1 MTSNI
6 YTTRFRLILYQWSPK
21 GEIGKRF
28 YFDIYDEVDL
38 AGNPLNDSDI
48 GEHPS
53 IQTAINEDI
62 EKFKKV
68 GSSDYKTRLDNIAR
82 MPGSSH
88 SLPPGIQ
95 FSKIDVNHFY
105 IKEFLK
111 DKHSYYIK
119 SGDRP
124 DVSKSINWKAL
135 DPTTDYK
142 KINESHNRYLR
153 KKLEAVSKL
162 FTDKDL
168 SLAKLIDSGDVDE
181 FDITE
186 AVKSIGSYT
195 VSIDRVSLEMSFVL
209 SLDDLE
215 RCGCSYIMENSVV
228 DFYVDFVGTETY
240 DDKLYIGEYK
250 GPATRDELREIER
263 NLSDLNKYLF
273 TRRFIGVVTSVEYNV
288 QPGEIPICVIKC
300 GGLSAYLERFNMVKD
315 QALMTFFEN
324 NKLDIQLPGLS
335 VFQDNLNA
343 KAIEEVLEYVLRVLY
358 LSNDKPD
365 KDGKI
370 YFTKA
375 FDPKGKVAA
384 VSLPDPEDINT
395 VEEKLI
401 TDDRISELKGLLFT
415 DENGPKFG
423 KRGVSFYRRGW
434 ILLKNI
440 SELFKED
447 FSNVAASYWV
457 TYLYF
462 KVREKFRPEF
472 INLLEKTKKE
482 IEELEKK
489 SILAE
494 AGPGKPVSTVE
505 ESSSVLQEKIENKR
519 SIVESLNKVL
529 SKHNYIAAYHEGDI
543 ATVRAYNVQIKSAFA
558 IFYCTLGTG
567 REILDGLFDITHVH
581 FFEDEPGIVVM
592 RFPRINI
599 IQLGEDGFPLR
610 KFIID
615 PQDILNYSWSRNDFD
630 LLSRQDYTPI
640 MPLTSGDIVRFPW
653 SYTDSQTL
661 FKYGTRLAQKS
672 TNPNA
677 TMFHMNYIAHF
688 SAVAVG
694 FKNGST
700 RTIALTVANKGQRY
714 CLGRTYFIPDPSI
727 KDLTGL
733 NTVTGWVATLH
744 SITYNY
750 TVGSVPTIEL
760 RFTFARRTCFT
771 KTNQKAV

>member
-1 MTSNI
+1 MTNNI
-6 YTTRFRLILYQWSPK
+6 YTTRFRLILYQWSRK
-21 GEIGKRF
+21 SEIGKRF
-28 YFDIYDEVDL
+28 YFDIYDEIDF
-38 AGNPLNDSDI
+38 AGNSLNDPDV

-53 IQTAINEDI
+53 IKTAIDEDI

-68 GSSDYKTRLDNIAR
+68 GSSDYKTRLDQIAR

-105 IKEFLK
+105 IREFLK

-119 SGDRP
+119 ESEDRS
-124 DVSKSINWKAL
+124 DISKSINWKAL

-142 KINESHNRYLR
+142 KINELHNRYLK

-168 SLAKLIDSGDVDE
+168 SLAKLIDNGDVDE

-186 AVKSIGSYT
+186 AVKSISSYT
-195 VSIDRVSLEMSFVL
+195 VSVDHVNLEISFTL

-215 RCGCSYIMENSVV
+215 RCGCPYIMENSVV
-228 DFYVDFVGTETY
+228 DFYVDFVNTKTY
-240 DDKLYIGEYK
+240 DDKLYVGEYK
-250 GPATRDELREIER
+250 GPATRNELKEIEK
-263 NLSDLNKYLF
+263 NLNDLNKYLF
-273 TRRFIGVVTSVEYNV
+273 TRRFIGVVTSVEYDV
-288 QPGEIPICVIKC
+288 RPGEIPICTIRC
-300 GGLSAYLERFNMVKD
+300 GGLSAYLGRFNMVKD

-343 KAIEEVLEYVLRVLY
+343 KTIEEVLEYVLKVLY

-365 KDGKI
+365 KDGKV

-384 VSLPDPEDINT
+384 VSLPDPKDIDT
-395 VEEKLI
+395 VEKNLI
-401 TDDRISELKGLLFT
+401 ADDRISELKGLLFT
-415 DENGPKFG
+415 EESGPKFG
-423 KRGVSFYRRGW
+423 RQGVSFYRRGW

-440 SELFKED
+440 DELFKED
-447 FSNVAASYWV
+447 LSNVAASYWV

-482 IEELEKK
+482 IEELEK
-489 SILAE
+489 SISAKIE
-494 AGPGKPVSTVE
+494 SGVSVPATE
-505 ESSSVLQEKIENKR
+505 ESSSDLQRKIENKR
-519 SIVESLNKVL
+519 NIVETLNKVL
-529 SKHNYIAAYHEGDI
+529 SKHNYIVAYHEGDI
-543 ATVRAYNVQIKSAFA
+543 ATIRAYNVQIKNAFA

-567 REILDGLFDITHVH
+567 REILDGLFDITHVY
-581 FFEDEPGIVVM
+581 FFEDEPGTIVM

-599 IQLGEDGFPLR
+599 IQLGNDGFPLE
-610 KFIID
+610 KFVID
-615 PQDILNYSWSRNDFD
+615 PQDILSYSWSRNDFN
-630 LLSRQDYTPI
+630 LFSRQDYTPI

-688 SAVAVG
+688 SAVATG

-700 RTIALTVANKGQRY
+700 RTVALTVANKGQRY
-714 CLGRTYFIPDPSI
+714 CLGRTYFIPDPSV

-733 NTVTGWVATLH
+733 DTVTGWVATLH
-744 SITYNY
+744 SMTYSY

-760 RFTFARRTCFT
+760 RFTFARRTCFKRT
-771 KTNQKAV
+771 KTT